1 MPDSTR
7 LGEPELKASTQWK
20 RWERRDFLAGAALFL
35 ATAAFVLWQN
45 SQIAILWDLSYLLDT
60 SYRIALGQMPYR
72 DFPLVHP
79 PLTFLLQAGIMRLA
93 GRHYFL
99 HVAYAAFVGGLATV
113 VAWRVILRFLEN
125 NVARA
130 WWISLLLAAPLT
142 VLGVYSIYPH
152 PIYDCDAGFAIL
164 VAIFLLQRLRLNQPG
179 QGTLLRQWAMA
190 VSTGAAV
197 VLPVFFKQ
205 NMGVPF
211 LALVVAGI
219 LLLLLL
225 SQIKSRINKDR
236 LSESTNEPSSAILF
250 KVLVAIC
257 AAMLAALG
265 LIQVTAGLDNYLHWT
280 IHFAAQRRLPGF
292 SEMLTVYQQPFFA
305 WTLPTVGCGL
315 ILVSLPIVRRTG
327 AKILALCLLSAP
339 LLGSILYLFLNDD
352 LDERGDNLLAL
363 WPMLLIVS
371 AVVALIELRKGVS
384 LGGLTPFFILAAIH
398 GTFLSQQLWGSTYAI
413 WPLLILLIAQMLTA
427 APSAVRQIVLPLAI
441 VVSATFLICGG
452 LYAAGHERMN
462 YLNIPDQPLY
472 RATLPAL
479 REMADRGPYL
489 PDFEELVRFAAKEI
503 PPQDGILLLPG
514 EEPFFFASGRVP
526 EFPVQIF
533 DNTTDPYSAAALL
546 EAARQHNIR
555 WVIVKTRL
563 QSNEDPL
570 PDRALVLSLITKEFT
585 LFHKLGGYDIYLRS
599 KEAAD

>member
-1 MPDSTR
+1 LPDSTR
-7 LGEPELKASTQWK
+7 LGESELKASI
-20 RWERRDFLAGAALFL
+20 RWERRDFLAGAVLFL

-45 SQIAILWDLSYLLDT
+45 SQIAILWDLSYLLDI

-79 PLTFLLQAGIMRLA
+79 PLTFLLQAVIMRLA

-99 HVAYAAFVGGLATV
+99 HVAYAALIGGLATV
-113 VAWRVILRFLEN
+113 VTWRVILRFLDN
-125 NVARA
+125 KVPHA

-164 VAIFLLQRLRLNQPG
+164 IAIFLLQRLNKPG
-179 QGTLLRQWAMA
+179 QSTLLRQWAMA

-197 VLPVFFKQ
+197 ILPVFFKQ
-205 NMGVPF
+205 NMGAPF
-211 LALVVAGI
+211 LAAVVAGI
-219 LLLLLL
+219 LILLIL
-225 SQIKSRINKDR
+225 SRINKDG
-236 LSESTNEPSSAILF
+236 LQESADEPSSAILF
-250 KVLVAIC
+250 KVLAAIC
-257 AAMLAALG
+257 VAMLVALG

-280 IHFAAQRRLPGF
+280 VHFAAQRRLPGF
-292 SEMLTVYQQPFFA
+292 SEMLTVYQQPSFV
-305 WTLPTVGCGL
+305 WSLPTFGCGL
-315 ILVSLPIVRRTG
+315 ILFCLPIVRRMWT
-327 AKILALCLLSAP
+327 KILALFLLSAP

-371 AVVALIELRKGVS
+371 VVVALIELRKGIS
-384 LGGLTPFFILAAIH
+384 LGRLMPFFVLAAIH

-413 WPLLILLIAQMLTA
+413 WPLLILLIAQMLIA
-427 APSAVRQIVLPLAI
+427 VPSAVRKIVLPLAT
-441 VVSATFLICGG
+441 VVCATFLICGG
-452 LYAAGHERMN
+452 LYAVGHERMN
-462 YLNIPDQPLY
+462 YLNIPDQRLY
-472 RATLPAL
+472 RAELPAL
-479 REMADRGPYL
+479 RGMADHGPYL

-514 EEPFFFASGRVP
+514 EEPFFFATGRVP
-526 EFPVQIF
+526 QFPVQIF
-533 DNTTDPYSAAALL
+533 DNTTDPYSAAELFD
-546 EAARQHNIR
+546 EARKRNIQ

-570 PDRALVLSLITKEFT
+570 PDQALVLPLIAKEFT
-585 LFHKLGGYDIYLRS
+585 LFSKLNGYDIYHRS
-599 KEAAD
+599 REATD